1 MMSSDEILG
10 HVDRALSSL
19 PPEAQAAVSHA
30 HSLAGLSQPEML
42 GTTGGTSQPESI
54 PPVAQTPSSS
64 EPINGPVSIPPE
76 TPTHGG
82 PSDEMEIPPESATP
96 EAPNQPQSIPPVS
109 TSENGEIADLD
120 RAQPSNPASA
130 IGQPAR
136 IPSAAQAELK
146 RRETTGSGV
155 SQIKSPWARI
165 PLQIADAV
173 GSGLF
178 PGIAQFIPGTSAK
191 HVLQDVPQAERAV
204 ADEANQA
211 KAVQA
216 GESEQAKTEHEKAQA
231 KLANQQADTM
241 AEEGKRAPK
250 GQFTDSGRWS
260 VRRRKARMGP

>member
-1 MMSSDEILG
+1 MTPGLQPQSIPPTAVPAGQPAGIPPVMSSDEILG

-120 RAQPSNPASA
+120 RAQPSNSASA

-173 GSGLF
+173 VPACF
-178 PGIAQFIPGTSAK
+178 PVSRNSFPV
-191 HVLQDVPQAERAV
+191 HLQNTFSR
-204 ADEANQA
+204 
-211 KAVQA
+211 
-216 GESEQAKTEHEKAQA
+216 TY
-231 KLANQQADTM
+231 
-241 AEEGKRAPK
+241 
-250 GQFTDSGRWS
+250 
-260 VRRRKARMGP
+260 RKQKDK